1 MDETPHNPNL
11 PPPSPPPPPPGGP
24 GYPPPPGRGPMPM
37 PPSYNQPQVVHVVA
51 RPSGIW
57 RAVSFMVGIFLFG
70 MVFFI
75 GIFFGVASAMYS
87 TTTEDSIY
95 HKTYRAGRGQT
106 IAIIPVMGLI
116 DAAAAEY
123 VRMAVDNVLRHKNI
137 RAVVLRVDS
146 PGGGVTAS
154 DEIWYE
160 VKRLQDA
167 GLPVVA
173 SYGSMAASG
182 GYYISCGTD
191 FIMAEETCT
200 TGSIG
205 VIAQIYTMEDLMHTI
220 GVEPVTLVATGSP
233 EKNVAN
239 DIFRKWNDKDREK
252 ILVMLDEAYAIFNR
266 RVRDGRANVITDPAR
281 IDELAD
287 GSIYTARQA
296 LENGLIDGLG
306 YLDDAIAQAE
316 SLSSITSGTANVVI
330 LKQPLTFFTDGL
342 FTSMSNSTPTLDAD
356 AIRRLINDLGSP
368 RVMFLMH

>member
-1 MDETPHNPNL
+1 M
-11 PPPSPPPPPPGGP
+11 
-24 GYPPPPGRGPMPM
+24 
-37 PPSYNQPQVVHVVA
+37 A

-57 RAVSFMVGIFLFG
+57 QAIIFMMGVFLFG
-70 MVFFI
+70 AVFFI
-75 GIFFGVASAMYS
+75 GIFFGVASAMFS

-95 HKTYRAGRGQT
+95 HKTFRAGSRQT

-116 DAAAAEY
+116 DAASAEF
-123 VRMAVDNVLRHKNI
+123 VRMAVDNVLNNDHI

-160 VKRLQDA
+160 ITRLQDA

-182 GYYISCGTD
+182 GYYISCATD

-252 ILVMLDEAYAIFNR
+252 ILVMLDEAYSIFNR
-266 RVRDGRANVITDPAR
+266 RVRDGRASVISDPAR
-281 IDELAD
+281 INELAD

-296 LENGLIDGLG
+296 LDHGLIDGLG

-330 LKQPLTFFTDGL
+330 LKQPPTFFTNGL
-342 FTSMSNSTPTLDAD
+342 FTSMSKSTPTLDAD

>member
-1 MDETPHNPNL
+1 
-11 PPPSPPPPPPGGP
+11 
-24 GYPPPPGRGPMPM
+24 MPM

-70 MVFFI
+70 VVFFI

-106 IAIIPVMGLI
+106 IAIIPVIGLI
-116 DAAAAEY
+116 DAASAEF
-123 VRMAVDNVLRHKNI
+123 VRMAVDNVLHHRNI

-160 VKRLQDA
+160 ITRLQDA

-182 GYYISCGTD
+182 GYYISCATD

-239 DIFRKWNDKDREK
+239 DIFRKGNDKDREK

-266 RVRDGRANVITDPAR
+266 RVRDGRASVISDPAR
-281 IDELAD
+281 INELAD

-296 LENGLIDGLG
+296 LDHGLIDGLG

-316 SLSSITSGTANVVI
+316 SLSSITSGSANVVI
-330 LKQPLTFFTDGL
+330 LKQPPTFFTNGL
-342 FTSMSNSTPTLDAD
+342 FTSMSKSTPTLDAD

>member
-1 MDETPHNPNL
+1 MDETPHNPNQ
-11 PPPSPPPPPPGGP
+11 PPSPAPPPPPGGP

-37 PPSYNQPQVVHVVA
+37 PRYPQQPQVIHVVA
-51 RPSGIW
+51 KPSGIW

-70 MVFFI
+70 LVFFI
-75 GIFFGVASAMYS
+75 GIFFGVASAMFS
-87 TTTEDSIY
+87 TSAQDSIY
-95 HKTYRAGRGQT
+95 QKTYRPGRGQT
-106 IAIIPVMGLI
+106 VAIIPVMGLI
-116 DAAAAEY
+116 DAANAEF
-123 VRMAVDNVLRHKNI
+123 VRMAVDNVLNNRNI

-154 DEIWYE
+154 GEIWYE
-160 VKRLQDA
+160 VERLRKA

-182 GYYISCGTD
+182 GYYISCATD

-205 VIAQIYTMEDLMHTI
+205 VIAQIYTMEDLMDTI

-233 EKNVAN
+233 QKNVAN
-239 DIFRKWNDKDREK
+239 DIFRKWNDEDREK
-252 ILVMLDEAYAIFNR
+252 ILVMLDEAYTIFNR
-266 RVRDGRANVITDPAR
+266 RVRDGRANVISDPAR
-281 IDELAD
+281 INELAN

-296 LENGLIDGLG
+296 LDHGLIDGLG
-306 YLDDAIAQAE
+306 YLDDAIVKAE

-330 LKQPLTFFTDGL
+330 LKQPPTFFTDGL
-342 FTSMSNSTPTLDAD
+342 FTSISKSTPTLDAD
-356 AIRRLINDLGSP
+356 AIRRLVNDLGSP